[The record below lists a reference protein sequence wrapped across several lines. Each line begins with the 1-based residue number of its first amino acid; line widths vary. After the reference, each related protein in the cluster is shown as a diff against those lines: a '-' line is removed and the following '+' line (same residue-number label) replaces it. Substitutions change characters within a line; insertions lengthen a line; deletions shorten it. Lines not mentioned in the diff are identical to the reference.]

1 MKRVIISGFIAGVTS
16 SIVLVLFAIS
26 GLYELFS
33 ITSHIPPI
41 NLETIVQVEIISGVV
56 WGIIWAGFYAFFYN
70 YIPSKGVK
78 KGIIYALM
86 IWIISGFREA
96 VVAIPYGYHMWTIPY
111 TIATFFSITITFG
124 LLIGFLYKKE

>member
-1 MKRVIISGFIAGVTS
+1 MKRVIVSGLIAGVAS

-33 ITSHIPPI
+33 ITSYVPPI
-41 NLETIVQVEIISGVV
+41 DLRTIAQVEIISGIV
-56 WGIIWAGFYAFFYN
+56 WGMIWAGFYAFFYD
-70 YIPSKGVK
+70 YVPSKGIK

-111 TIATFFSITITFG
+111 AIATFFSIVITYG
-124 LLIGFLYKKE
+124 LVLGYLYKK